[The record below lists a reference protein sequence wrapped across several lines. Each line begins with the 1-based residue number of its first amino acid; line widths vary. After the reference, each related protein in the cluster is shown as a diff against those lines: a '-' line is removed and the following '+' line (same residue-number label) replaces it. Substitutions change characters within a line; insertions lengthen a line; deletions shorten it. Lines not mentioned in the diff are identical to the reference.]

1 MENHVRFRML
11 AAIILLLSAN
21 IRTFQVYLAGF
32 TWNDIVKLISQIPYG
47 IFGHKS
53 VQVIFIV
60 SYGILGFFLLFLKE
74 NKLLT
79 FFCIITSFINGTLG
93 FLRLMNALIIF
104 QISMDWFRISIFLA
118 DIIIVASCVHYYM
131 KFTKMDNKGRIN
143 FIYINIVFV
152 ILIISIIILRI
163 FIRGLFYEK
172 FL

>member
-1 MENHVRFRML
+1 MENHERFRML

-32 TWNDIVKLISQIPYG
+32 RWNDIVKLISWIPYG
-47 IFGHKS
+47 NFFTY

-93 FLRLMNALIIF
+93 FLRLMNAIIIYF
-104 QISMDWFRISIFLA
+104 SMDWFRISIFLA

-152 ILIISIIILRI
+152 ILIISIIILN
-163 FIRGLFYEK
+163 LYER
-172 FL
+172 LIL

>member
-1 MENHVRFRML
+1 MENHERFRML

-32 TWNDIVKLISQIPYG
+32 TWNDIVSLISWIPYG

-74 NKLLT
+74 DKLLT

-93 FLRLMNALIIF
+93 FLRLMNAIIIYF
-104 QISMDWFRISIFLA
+104 SMDWFRISIFLA

-131 KFTKMDNKGRIN
+131 KFTKMDNKGRMGN
-143 FIYINIVFV
+143 FIN
-152 ILIISIIILRI
+152 
-163 FIRGLFYEK
+163 E
-172 FL
+172 

>member
-1 MENHVRFRML
+1 MEKHERFRML

-32 TWNDIVKLISQIPYG
+32 RWNDFVKQISWLPYT
-47 IFGHKS
+47 IFGYRLL
-53 VQVIFIV
+53 QVYIIV

-79 FFCIITSFINGTLG
+79 FFCIITSFIKGTLG
-93 FLRLMNALIIF
+93 FLRLMNALIIYF
-104 QISMDWFRISIFLA
+104 SMDWFRISIFLA
-118 DIIIVASCVHYYM
+118 DIIIVASCVHYYI

-152 ILIISIIILRI
+152 ILIISIIILN
-163 FIRGLFYEK
+163 LYER
-172 FL
+172 LIL

>member
-1 MENHVRFRML
+1 MENHERFRML

-32 TWNDIVKLISQIPYG
+32 TWNDIVKLISRIPYG
-47 IFGHKS
+47 IYGHKS
-53 VQVIFIV
+53 VQIIFIV

-79 FFCIITSFINGTLG
+79 FFCIITSFIKGTLG
-93 FLRLMNALIIF
+93 FLRLMNALIIYF
-104 QISMDWFRISIFLA
+104 SMDWFRISIFLA

-152 ILIISIIILRI
+152 ILIISIIILN
-163 FIRGLFYEK
+163 LYER
-172 FL
+172 LIL

>member
-1 MENHVRFRML
+1 MENHERFRML

-32 TWNDIVKLISQIPYG
+32 RWNDIVKLISWLPYT
-47 IFGHKS
+47 IFGYI
-53 VQVIFIV
+53 QVYIIV

-79 FFCIITSFINGTLG
+79 FFCIITSFIKGTLG
-93 FLRLMNALIIF
+93 FLRLMNALIIYF
-104 QISMDWFRISIFLA
+104 SMDWFRISIFLA

-163 FIRGLFYEK
+163 FERLIL
-172 FL
+172 

>member
-1 MENHVRFRML
+1 MENHERFRML

-32 TWNDIVKLISQIPYG
+32 TWNYFVKLISWWSPYG
-47 IFGHKS
+47 IFIHIWL
-53 VQVIFIV
+53 QVYIIV

-79 FFCIITSFINGTLG
+79 FFCIITSFIKGTLG
-93 FLRLMNALIIF
+93 FLRLMNALIIYF
-104 QISMDWFRISIFLA
+104 SMDWFRISIFLA
-118 DIIIVASCVHYYM
+118 DIIIVASCVHYYI

-152 ILIISIIILRI
+152 ILIISIIIFRI
-163 FIRGLFYEK
+163 FERLIL
-172 FL
+172 